1 MRGFGWLL
9 VLVGGAVVI
18 AGVVGLIALMNA
30 GASCTDECH
39 GGLFLGAGG
48 LLVIAAGL
56 GAVFVGIALLGQRS
70 AADRYEE
77 DRDLRELRRK
87 LARAR

>member
-9 VLVGGAVVI
+9 VLVGGAVAI
-18 AGVVGLIALMNA
+18 AGVVGLIALVTA
-30 GASCTDECH
+30 ASSCTDECH

-56 GAVFVGIALLGQRS
+56 GALLVGIALIGQRL
-70 AADRYEE
+70 AADR
-77 DRDLRELRRK
+77 R
-87 LARAR
+87 

>member
-1 MRGFGWLL
+1 MRGFGWFL
-9 VLVGGAVVI
+9 VLVGGAVAI
-18 AGVVGLIALMNA
+18 AGVVGLIALVTA
-30 GASCTDECH
+30 ASSCTDECH

-56 GAVFVGIALLGQRS
+56 GAVFVGIALLAQRS
-70 AADRYEE
+70 AADGHEE
-77 DRDLRELRRK
+77 DRELREPRRK